1 MIPAKALIILA
12 VSYSAAA
19 AALDKRAHVVS
30 CADPT
35 NNELITQEFG
45 NAMNMASIASQYIA
59 QNGADPLFVSYFMTN
74 DPVAVKT
81 KYDQIVSD
89 VGPADIYCQPFPAGR
104 NVNCSGLNA
113 LTRTPSGNI
122 YLCPSW
128 YNLADQSALCTQ
140 SGLASTRSGTIVHE
154 MSHAEAGT
162 HDHNGSCSGSKTL
175 SPADALENATTY
187 SCFAREVYKKTQC

>member
-1 MIPAKALIILA
+1 MVLAKAFIILA
-12 VSYSAAA
+12 VSYGVAAA
-19 AALDKRAHVVS
+19 AFDKRAHVVS
-30 CADPT
+30 CANPT
-35 NNELITQEFG
+35 KNALITQEFA
-45 NAMNMASIASQYIA
+45 NAENMASLASQYIA

-74 DPVAVKT
+74 TPAAVKAN
-81 KYDQIVSD
+81 YDKIVSD
-89 VGPADIYCQPFPAGR
+89 VGSADIYCQPFPAGR
-104 NVNCSGLNA
+104 NVDCTGLNA

-122 YLCPSW
+122 YLCPPW

-162 HDHNGSCSGSKTL
+162 HDYNGSCSGSKGL

-187 SCFAREVYKKTQC
+187 SCFAREVYKATQC